1 MQRFA
6 SMGIKYTAEEL
17 DTMELTLY
25 DGMPVDELHSL
36 LFPRKK
42 TAIAKKAQDFN
53 YGTKT
58 IDGVQCFYY
67 GIKNRNRRTK
77 AEIGEVSSERTTIV
91 GEARV
96 TAITQEPT
104 TLERT
109 NQNISDDIVANKA
122 TDTTKNELLSIYDDI
137 TSLFGNTKYSS
148 LQSVTV
154 ALTHT
159 TITLTKDPL

>member
-1 MQRFA
+1 MQKFA

-42 TAIAKKAQDFN
+42 TAIVKKAQGFN
-53 YGTKT
+53 FGVATA
-58 IDGVQCFYY
+58 DGVQKFYY
-67 GIKNRNRRTK
+67 DIKNRSRRTK

-104 TLERT
+104 TLERA
-109 NQNISDDIVANKA
+109 NQNISDDIIANKF
-122 TDTTKNELLSIYDDI
+122 TDTAKNELLSIYDDI

-154 ALTHT
+154 ALTNASM
-159 TITLTKDPL
+159 TLTKDPL